1 MLVFSLSLL
10 RTLEK
15 RIKKPELELRITNM
29 YCWAEFEVATGM
41 NPSINPRPR
50 SAVSIIEFRKAA
62 SIRVP

>member
-1 MLVFSLSLL
+1 MHTGHHPL
-10 RTLEK
+10 RK
-15 RIKKPELELRITNM
+15 QRQGR
-29 YCWAEFEVATGM
+29 VATGK